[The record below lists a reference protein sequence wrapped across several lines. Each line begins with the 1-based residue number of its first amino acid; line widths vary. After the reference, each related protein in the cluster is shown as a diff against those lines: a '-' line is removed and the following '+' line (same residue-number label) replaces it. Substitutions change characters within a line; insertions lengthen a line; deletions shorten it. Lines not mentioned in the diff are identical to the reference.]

1 LQLKDDKV
9 LVIAGLGNP
18 GSKYCMNRHNIGF
31 MALDSLADS
40 YIDNNWRKKFQGQI
54 VDGTIKGETVLML
67 KPQTFMNNSG
77 NSIGEVVKF
86 YKIPPDQVIVFHDEI
101 DLAPGKVRI
110 KSGGGHAGHNGLRS
124 IIKHIGP
131 EFTRIRMGVG
141 HPGSKD
147 MVHDYVLGN
156 FSKEDQKGWLGDLLT
171 GLTNGF
177 SYLVDGNHTQF
188 LNKINL
194 ELQTKPKTAN
204 VSKRSDVASTDNAKK
219 ADGIFSRLSKFFGS

>member
-1 LQLKDDKV
+1 MLL
-9 LVIAGLGNP
+9 IAGLGNP

-40 YIDNNWRKKFQGQI
+40 YMDNNWRKKFQGQI
-54 VDGTIKGETVLML
+54 VEGKIEGETVLMI

-124 IIKHIGP
+124 IISHIGQD
-131 EFTRIRMGVG
+131 FLRIRMGIG

-147 MVHDYVLGN
+147 LVHNYVLGN
-156 FSKEDQKGWLGDLLT
+156 FSKEDQNGWLVDLLT
-171 GLTNGF
+171 GVANGF
-177 SYLVDGNHTQF
+177 PDLVDGNHPQF

-194 ELQTKPKTAN
+194 ELQTRPKMAN
-204 VSKRSDVASTDNAKK
+204 VPTGSDVSSVEKTKK
-219 ADGIFSRLSKFFGS
+219 ADGIFSKLTKLFG

>member
-1 LQLKDDKV
+1 MLL
-9 LVIAGLGNP
+9 IAGLGNP

-31 MALDSLADS
+31 MVLDSLADS
-40 YIDNNWRKKFQGQI
+40 YMDNNWRKKFQGQI
-54 VDGTIKGETVLML
+54 VEGKIEGETVLMI

-86 YKIPPDQVIVFHDEI
+86 YKIPSDQVIVFHDEI

-124 IIKHIGP
+124 IISHIGP
-131 EFTRIRMGVG
+131 DFLRIRMGIG

-147 MVHDYVLGN
+147 LVHNYVLGN
-156 FSKEDQKGWLGDLLT
+156 FSKQDQNGWLVDLLT
-171 GLTNGF
+171 GLANGF
-177 SYLVDGNHTQF
+177 PYLVDGNQAQF

-194 ELQTKPKTAN
+194 ELQTRPKTAN
-204 VSKRSDVASTDNAKK
+204 APKRSDVSSADKTKK
-219 ADGIFSRLSKFFGS
+219 VDGIFSRLSKFFG

>member
-1 LQLKDDKV
+1 MLL
-9 LVIAGLGNP
+9 IAGLGNP

-40 YIDNNWRKKFQGQI
+40 YMDNNWRKKFQGQI
-54 VDGTIKGETVLML
+54 VEGKIEGETVLMI

-86 YKIPPDQVIVFHDEI
+86 YKIPSDQVIVFHDEI

-124 IIKHIGP
+124 IISHIGP
-131 EFTRIRMGVG
+131 DFLRIRMGIG

-147 MVHDYVLGN
+147 LVHNYVLGN
-156 FSKEDQKGWLGDLLT
+156 FSKQDQNGWLVDLLT
-171 GLTNGF
+171 GVANGF
-177 SYLVDGNHTQF
+177 PYLVDGNHAQF

-194 ELQTKPKTAN
+194 ELQTRPKTAN
-204 VSKRSDVASTDNAKK
+204 VPKRSDASSADKAKK
-219 ADGIFSRLSKFFGS
+219 TDGIFSRLSKFFG